1 MNTERRFEMSALDR
15 VIKIAEHEKISIT
28 AKGSLVYRLL
38 KHDALIDAAKTELAD
53 LRTRIA
59 ELEALTQW
67 QPIETA
73 KDGDLVVLFGGV
85 SYVTVGIVNKSV
97 KKVMSLW
104 TPIPKPPEEK

>member
-1 MNTERRFEMSALDR
+1 MSAPCSTCNSNAHSLGNYCDCFEAIE
-15 VIKIAEHEKISIT
+15 IKHLKSINDDYMRIRT
-28 AKGSLVYRLL
+28 ENESLQ
-38 KHDALIDAAKTELAD
+38 A
-53 LRTRIA
+53 RIA

-104 TPIPKPPEEK
+104 TPIPKPPEG